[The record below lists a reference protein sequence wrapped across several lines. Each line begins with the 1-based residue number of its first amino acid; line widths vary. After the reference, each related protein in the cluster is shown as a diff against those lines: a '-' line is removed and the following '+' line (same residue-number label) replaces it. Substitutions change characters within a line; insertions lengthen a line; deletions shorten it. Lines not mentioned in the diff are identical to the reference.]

1 MLDVIKFAQIYTVR
15 TCKKCLSVARCGSIK
30 TAGPQ
35 SGTFFRCRSPSC
47 TMQGDAVGFF
57 PEVFILGRSFV
68 ELPMKQLL
76 DYFNVFFSR
85 WGKPCY
91 LASIIYHLI
100 REVTMEVSFN
110 QLRVPFRSD
119 TFRMIPSI
127 IERYDIRIYKFN
139 KYN

>member
-76 DYFNVFFSR
+76 DYFNVFFQGGGNHVIWHLS
-85 WGKPCY
+85 
-91 LASIIYHLI
+91 SII
-100 REVTMEVSFN
+100 
-110 QLRVPFRSD
+110 
-119 TFRMIPSI
+119 
-127 IERYDIRIYKFN
+127 
-139 KYN
+139 